1 MPILVGVSAD
11 ESSADSVALGAVF
24 SQLLGEDVVVAH
36 VQPPTIDYPSVG
48 NVDAEWTAYLNEQAS
63 SILAAARERLATG
76 WGISGVK
83 SEIVANASV
92 SRGLLDIADRI
103 DASAIVVGP
112 GGVSEASGVAL
123 GSTAQSLIHGAGV
136 CVGLAPRGYAANL
149 VERIGRLVVGFR
161 DADPGIQALR
171 WCLEVADRAGVDVE
185 LLTAIIRVTRIANP
199 RLGPDPERT
208 ILEVLRE
215 QEIRAQQSVIEQVGR
230 WVRGT
235 VVQGD
240 TAEQALAGF
249 EWRSDDLLVMGSS
262 RYGAISR
269 VILGDVGK
277 KLLRASTVP
286 VLVLPRTA

>member
-1 MPILVGVSAD
+1 MSIIVGVSAD
-11 ESSADSVALGAVF
+11 PSSDDAVALGAVF
-24 SQLLGEDVVVAH
+24 SQLLGEGLVLAH
-36 VQPPTIDYPSVG
+36 VQPPTIEFPSIG
-48 NVDAEWTAYLNEQAS
+48 NVDAEWTTYLNEQAS
-63 SILAAARERLATG
+63 SILAAARERLAAG
-76 WGISGVK
+76 WGINAVK

-92 SRGLLDIADRI
+92 SRGLLDIAERI

-112 GGVSEASGVAL
+112 GGASEASRVAL

-136 CVGLAPRGYAANL
+136 CVGLAPRSYAANF

-161 DADPGIQALR
+161 DTDPGVSALR
-171 WCLEVADRAGVDVE
+171 WSLGIADGAGVDVE

-199 RLGPDPERT
+199 RLGPDPERI

-215 QEIRAQQSVIEQVGR
+215 QEIRAQQSAIDQVGR
-230 WVRGT
+230 FVSGT
-235 VVQGD
+235 VVEGD
-240 TAEQALAGF
+240 SAEQALASF
-249 EWRSDDLLVMGSS
+249 TWRSDDLLVLGSS